1 MLRFNRRTFLAAA
14 AASPLVSPIAASSLA
29 AEAADSKREK
39 LPVAAVVT
47 VYRRNSHADVL
58 VGKILEGW
66 RQQGGPGPDLK
77 LVSMYVDQTPKGDK
91 SAELAK
97 THGFRLAKTI
107 DEAITLGTDK
117 VQVAGVISVGEHGD
131 YPYTEDTHQHMY
143 PRRRFFDGIAAAFE
157 RCGRVVP
164 VFSDKHLHW
173 RWKDALHMYNTS
185 RRMKIPFMAGS
196 SLPLG
201 WRVPTTL
208 PPHDLEIEDAV
219 AVGYGGAESYA
230 FHAMEM
236 LQSLIERRKGGEKGV
251 AAVSSA
257 AGEGVWRAERE
268 GRWSRKL
275 VEAALAAQPLRA
287 KGTLEEKMSDKAPFY
302 FVDHRDGLKTTVAMV
317 NGVAREFSVAL
328 KLKGVDKPV
337 ATLFHLE
344 DEPPYGHFAYLL
356 RAIEEMIH
364 TGKPSYPVERTL
376 LVTGMLDAAMHSLAD
391 GGKRLATPELGIR
404 YEAGDWPFADHVKL
418 G

>member
-1 MLRFNRRTFLAAA
+1 
-14 AASPLVSPIAASSLA
+14 
-29 AEAADSKREK
+29 
-39 LPVAAVVT
+39 VAAVVT
-47 VYRRNSHADVL
+47 VYRRNSHAAVL

-66 RQQGGPGPDLK
+66 RQDGGAGPDLE
-77 LVSMYVDQTPKGDK
+77 LVAMYVDQTPKSDK
-91 SAELAK
+91 SVALSK
-97 THGFRLAKTI
+97 QYGFRLTKTI

-117 VQVAGVISVGEHGD
+117 VQVAGVLSVGEHGD

-143 PRRRFFDGIAAAFE
+143 PRRRFFDGITAAFE
-157 RCGRVVP
+157 RCGQVVP
-164 VFSDKHLHW
+164 VFNDKHLHW
-173 RWKDALHMYNTS
+173 RWKDAIHMYNTAK
-185 RRMKIPFMAGS
+185 RMKIPFMAGS

-201 WRVPTTL
+201 WRVPTTQ
-208 PPHDLEIEDAV
+208 PGRDLEIEDAV

-236 LQSLIERRKGGEKGV
+236 LQCLIERRKGNETGV

-257 AGEGVWRAERE
+257 TGEDVWKAERE
-268 GRWSRKL
+268 GRWSREL
-275 VEAALAAQPLRA
+275 VEAALAVQPLSLQG
-287 KGTLEEKMSDKAPFY
+287 KLMEKMSDKAPFY
-302 FVDHRDGLKTTVAMV
+302 FVDHRDGLKATIAMV
-317 NGVAREFSVAL
+317 NGVARQFSVAL
-328 KLKGVDKPV
+328 KLKGVKQPV
-337 ATLFHLE
+337 ATLFNLE

-391 GGKRLATPELGIR
+391 DGRRLKTPYLGIR
-404 YEAGDWPFADHVKL
+404 YQAGDWPFADHVKL